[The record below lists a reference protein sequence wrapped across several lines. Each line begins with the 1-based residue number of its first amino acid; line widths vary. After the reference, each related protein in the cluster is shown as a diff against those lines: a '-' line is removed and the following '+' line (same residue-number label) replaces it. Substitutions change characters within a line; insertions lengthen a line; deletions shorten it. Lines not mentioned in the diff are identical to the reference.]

1 MALRVFLR
9 PNGINQSHCI
19 LHHLT
24 VYLQYKTC
32 NKNSVLS
39 KGAIMALTALEVSTS
54 KATDKPRKLFDGYGM
69 YLLIQPNNAKYWRW
83 NYRFTGKRKTLSL
96 GVYPQVSIE
105 AARAEREN
113 ARALLVNGIDP
124 SKVRR
129 AQKDQHIADQHAQ
142 VLARIN
148 PVFQL
153 SMKDDA
159 LTIKTKITTL
169 ALTPEQTAAVRAIL
183 IATPNEVCD
192 EQAN

>member
-1 MALRVFLR
+1 
-9 PNGINQSHCI
+9 
-19 LHHLT
+19 
-24 VYLQYKTC
+24 
-32 NKNSVLS
+32 
-39 KGAIMALTALEVSTS
+39 MALTALEVSAS
-54 KATDKPRKLFDGYGM
+54 KATDKPRKLFDGHGM
-69 YLLIQPNNAKYWRW
+69 YLLIQPNGAKYWRW
-83 NYRFTGKRKTLSL
+83 NYRFAGKRKTLSL

-113 ARALLVNGIDP
+113 ARGLLENGIDP

-129 AQKDQHIADQHAQ
+129 AQKDQHIAEQHAQ

-148 PVFQL
+148 PIFQL

-183 IATPNEVCD
+183 IATPNEVDD